1 MNELTTRIL
10 FAVPA
15 AALLLGITWIGGWPF
30 ELLIGLM
37 AIITIWEVNKILQ
50 KAGRP
55 GILLLSLVIG
65 CFVWFS
71 VLIPAVI
78 MSSVAA
84 ILLLVT
90 IWAIL
95 DKKTVFSSK
104 WLSSLFS
111 GVYISVGFIMLV
123 HIRELG
129 TEIEGFWL
137 ALTLFLMIWGNDVFA
152 YFGGKNFGKRKLAPV
167 ISPNKTWEGFWF
179 GFAGSAVGFTIVY
192 FIAGNYPLPFWA
204 IIPGVLIVST
214 FGPMG
219 DILESSLKRKAGV
232 KDSSGILPGHGGMF
246 DRFDSLILSAPLIFF
261 YFYYLM

>member
-1 MNELTTRIL
+1 MSELTTRIL

-37 AIITIWEVNKILQ
+37 AIITIFEVHTVLQ

-55 GILLLSLVIG
+55 GILFLSLIIA

-71 VLIPAVI
+71 FLIPVVI
-78 MSSVAA
+78 MSSITAA
-84 ILLLVT
+84 LLLVT

-95 DKKTVFSSK
+95 DNKTVFSSK

-123 HIRELG
+123 YIRELG
-129 TEIEGFWL
+129 SNIEGFWL
-137 ALTLFLMIWGNDVFA
+137 VFTLFFMIWGNDVFA
-152 YFGGKNFGKRKLAPV
+152 YFGGKNFGKRQLAPV
-167 ISPNKTWEGFWF
+167 ISPNKTWEGYWF
-179 GFAGSAVGFTIVY
+179 GFAGAAVGFTLV
-192 FIAGNYPLPFWA
+192 FIMAGNYPLPFWA

-214 FGPMG
+214 FGPIG
-219 DILESSLKRKAGV
+219 DILESSLKRKAGI

-246 DRFDSLILSAPLIFF
+246 DRFDSLILSAPIIFF
-261 YFYYLM
+261 FFYYLM